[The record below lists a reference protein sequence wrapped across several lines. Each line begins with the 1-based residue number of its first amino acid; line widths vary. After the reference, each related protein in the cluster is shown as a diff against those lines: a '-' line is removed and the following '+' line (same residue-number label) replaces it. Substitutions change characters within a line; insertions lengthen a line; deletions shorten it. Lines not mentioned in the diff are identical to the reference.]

1 MRSARLLLS
10 ALTAL
15 ALAGCMQ
22 HQRQAYYVLDPA
34 TGQPVPVV
42 QSYSQPAYASAY
54 PQPAYAQPANAPGVA
69 NSYVQYMPPPQPSA
83 PAAPLKKKKE
93 ASGLY
98 SRSPAA
104 AQQSYAPPQPV
115 YAQPAYAQPAY
126 PQAAYEQP
134 NYAQPNYAASY
145 AQPTYTQP
153 NYAAPAPAP
162 QQASDAPQE
171 RGLFSTWR
179 RKSRAQQAYAAA
191 PQAIGGPYVAAPAN
205 YYAAVNPAAEPA
217 YTLDSGDKLRV
228 VVFGQDGITNSYLVG
243 ADGNVNLPL
252 VGTVPARGFTSAQLA
267 QMVSE
272 RLKQGYVREP
282 HVSVEVEAY
291 RPFFILGEVTTPG
304 QYPYV
309 ANMTAETA
317 IAIAGGFSPRADKR
331 KVQLS
336 RNMPGQQIKGD
347 VPLSYPLRPGD
358 TLVVKERWF

>member
-1 MRSARLLLS
+1 MRRAWLLLS

-15 ALAGCMQ
+15 ALAGCM
-22 HQRQAYYVLDPA
+22 HQRQAYYVVDPA

-42 QSYSQPAYASAY
+42 QSYSQPAYAST
-54 PQPAYAQPANAPGVA
+54 YAQPTYAPPNYA
-69 NSYVQYMPPPQPSA
+69 PPNYAPKAADSYVQYVPPPQAAA
-83 PAAPLKKKKE
+83 PALAPKKKKE

-98 SRSPAA
+98 SHSPAA
-104 AQQSYAPPQPV
+104 AQQSYTPPQPAYAPPV
-115 YAQPAYAQPAY
+115 YPQPAYAQPNYAQPAYAG
-126 PQAAYEQP
+126 
-134 NYAQPNYAASY
+134 
-145 AQPTYTQP
+145 T
-153 NYAAPAPAP
+153 PAP
-162 QQASDAPQE
+162 QTASNAPQE
-171 RGLFSTWR
+171 RGLFSALR
-179 RKSRAQQAYAAA
+179 RKRSQQAYAAA
-191 PQAIGGPYVAAPAN
+191 PQAMGGPYVSSPAG
-205 YYAAVNPAAEPA
+205 YYAAINPAEPA

-252 VGTVPARGFTSAQLA
+252 VGIVPARGFATAQLA
-267 QMVSE
+267 QMISE

-347 VPLSYPLRPGD
+347 VPLNYPLRPGD
-358 TLVVKERWF
+358 TIVVKERWF

>member
-1 MRSARLLLS
+1 MRSARLLVS

-22 HQRQAYYVLDPA
+22 QRQAYYIVDPA

-42 QSYSQPAYASAY
+42 QTYSQPAYASAY
-54 PQPAYAQPANAPGVA
+54 PQPTYAQPNYAPRA
-69 NSYVQYMPPPQPSA
+69 ADSYVQYVPPQQPHAAA
-83 PAAPLKKKKE
+83 PAPKKKKE

-104 AQQSYAPPQPV
+104 AQQSYAWP
-115 YAQPAYAQPAY
+115 QPAYAQPVP
-126 PQAAYEQP
+126 PQAAYGQP
-134 NYAQPNYAASY
+134 SYAQPNYAASY
-145 AQPTYTQP
+145 QP
-153 NYAAPAPAP
+153 AAPAP
-162 QQASDAPQE
+162 QQARDAPVE
-171 RGLFSTWR
+171 RGLFSAWR
-179 RKSRAQQAYAAA
+179 KRSRQAYAAA
-191 PQAIGGPYVAAPAN
+191 PQPMGGPYVASQAS
-205 YYAAVNPAAEPA
+205 YYAAVNPSAEPA
-217 YTLDSGDKLRV
+217 YTLDAGDKLRV

-243 ADGNVNLPL
+243 ADGNMNLPL
-252 VGTVPARGFTSAQLA
+252 VGSVPARGFTTAQLA
-267 QMVSE
+267 QMISE

-336 RNMPGQQIKGD
+336 RNMPGQQIKGE
-347 VPLSYPLRPGD
+347 VPLNYPMRPGD
-358 TLVVKERWF
+358 TIVVKERWF